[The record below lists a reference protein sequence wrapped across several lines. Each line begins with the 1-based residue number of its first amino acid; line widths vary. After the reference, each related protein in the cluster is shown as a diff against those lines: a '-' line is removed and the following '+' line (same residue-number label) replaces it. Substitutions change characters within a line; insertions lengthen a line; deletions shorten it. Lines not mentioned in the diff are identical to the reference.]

1 MTLSIPVLSA
11 IMLSVIMMN
20 GIMLSVVMLNIFM
33 LSVVAP
39 VFPGMPLAPR
49 LEQPRDVAL
58 TNICRIE
65 KGQTK
70 EFLVTGK
77 AQLVCLTSLR
87 YLLKKTKTIVSV

>member
-20 GIMLSVVMLNIFM
+20 GIMLSVIM

-39 VFPGMPLAPR
+39 VVPGMPLTPR

-77 AQLVCLTSLR
+77 AQPVCMTSLR
-87 YLLKKTKTIVSV
+87 YL